1 MLKDDPMDLH
11 SRAIIELYSKFLDK
25 DIPIF
30 GSYLASRLFQTKAH
44 KRIKRG
50 VPITYYLASNPVT
63 IA

>member
-11 SRAIIELYSKFLDK
+11 SRAIIELYSQFLDK

-30 GSYLASRLFQTKAH
+30 GSYLESRLFQTKAH

-50 VPITYYLASNPVT
+50 VPIA
-63 IA
+63 